1 MMRLLTGLLAATAM
15 VSVASAAPL
24 TLPHPG
30 PSPTLM
36 QQVADAQSDKNS
48 DDTDFLFR
56 LGMMEGHLIIGH
68 ELLRNNQIALAVPHF
83 GHPVRELY
91 DDVGP
96 YLDKHHFPAFDRQLI
111 TLEAA
116 VTAAPTAKA
125 TEDQYQAMIATLHK
139 ARALAPASLRASVP
153 EMIQICS
160 DTIDAASGEFG
171 ESLQQGKVSALVEYH
186 DSRGFLAYVA
196 EEVNSLMASHPDA
209 ASQSMLDRFKTV
221 LAKAQYIVGDLM
233 PAPTP
238 RASVTDYRAIAAEA
252 EAIGKPQT
260 TNAQ

>member
-24 TLPHPG
+24 SVPYRE
-30 PSPTLM
+30 PSPTPV
-36 QQVADAQSDKNS
+36 QHIADAQADQNS

-68 ELLRNNQIALAVPHF
+68 ELLVNNQTALALPHF

-96 YLDKHHFPAFDRQLI
+96 YLDKHHFPGFDKQLI

-116 VTAAPTAKA
+116 VTAAPKAKD

-139 ARALAPASLRASVP
+139 ARDLAPASIRASVP

-171 ESLQQGKVSALVEYH
+171 ESLEQGQVSDLVEYH
-186 DSRGFLAYVA
+186 DSRGFLEYVA
-196 EEVNSLMASHPDA
+196 EEVKDLATTHTDA
-209 ASQSMLDRFKTV
+209 ASQALLDQFKPI
-221 LAKAQYIVGDLM
+221 LAKAQFIVADLI
-233 PAPTP
+233 PAPAP
-238 RASVTDYRAIAAEA
+238 RASVTDYRAIAAQA
-252 EAIGKPQT
+252 ESVAKK
-260 TNAQ
+260 AQ